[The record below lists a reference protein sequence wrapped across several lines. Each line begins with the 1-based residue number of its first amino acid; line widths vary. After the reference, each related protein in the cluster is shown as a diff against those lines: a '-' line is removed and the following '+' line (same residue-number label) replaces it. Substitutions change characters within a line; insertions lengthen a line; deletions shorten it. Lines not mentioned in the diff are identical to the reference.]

1 MAGDQ
6 WQFVA
11 GTGGHVVV
19 LWEGRESSYLFF
31 TALLCCTAEL
41 SFLLTKPCF
50 GCETKSA
57 AASLSTKKILFIVPS
72 HAVHSFPCL

>member
-11 GTGGHVVV
+11 GTGSHVVV

-31 TALLCCTAEL
+31 TALLRCTAE
-41 SFLLTKPCF
+41 
-50 GCETKSA
+50 
-57 AASLSTKKILFIVPS
+57 
-72 HAVHSFPCL
+72 